1 MPRKN
6 RKNRPDWAQRL
17 TAAREST
24 GLSQR
29 KFATMLG
36 INQNTLVKYE
46 LGERDP
52 GLSLVKKIIEIT
64 KVNPRWLLLGIGPN
78 IDSGEVSIY
87 TLYPNIPKDD
97 RDSLAEM
104 LKVMNSSMVYY
115 HRMMMEWAR
124 VKIESGADDIEKLLS
139 GNNGKEE

>member
-1 MPRKN
+1 MTGKN
-6 RKNRPDWAQRL
+6 RKDRPDWAQRL
-17 TAAREST
+17 TEAREST

-52 GLSLVKKIIEIT
+52 GFSLVKKIIEIT
-64 KVNPRWLLLGIGPN
+64 KVSPRWLLLGIGPK
-78 IDSGEVSIY
+78 IDTGEVSVH
-87 TLYPNIPKDD
+87 TLFPNIPKDD
-97 RDSLAEM
+97 RDSIKEM
-104 LKVMNSSMVYY
+104 LEVMNSSRIYY

-124 VKIESGADDIEKLLS
+124 VKIEIDPDEMKKLLN
-139 GNNGKEE
+139 GNE